1 VSTLATFKK
10 KTRSTTHPLGII
22 FNKFSLALQ
31 TYPTWHGFN
40 DIPQNININNS
51 ITNRLKEHLLY
62 QVNHAVSPAEAEMSD
77 IHVVAA
83 WSSDLDSDTF
93 SSLVFK
99 LLSLQ

>member
-1 VSTLATFKK
+1 M
-10 KTRSTTHPLGII
+10 
-22 FNKFSLALQ
+22 
-31 TYPTWHGFN
+31 HGFN

-62 QVNHAVSPAEAEMSD
+62 QVNHADDAVSPAEAEMSD

-99 LLSLQ
+99 LLGLQ